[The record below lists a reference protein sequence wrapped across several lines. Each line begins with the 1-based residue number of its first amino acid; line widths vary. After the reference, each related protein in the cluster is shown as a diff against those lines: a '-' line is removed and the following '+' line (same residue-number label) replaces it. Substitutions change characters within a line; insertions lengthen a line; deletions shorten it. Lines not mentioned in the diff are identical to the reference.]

1 MTALEPRPASPARP
15 CGEAVGSVAILAGA
29 GELPARLEERLV
41 ASGKDVKVLAFRGFC
56 ERQLKS
62 RADAVVN
69 LLDLRRIVATLE
81 TWQPDALTLAGALKR
96 PSASALIGA
105 YSAYRDRDYLSAVV
119 SRGDD
124 NLLRGAIELLESKG
138 FRLLGVRELAPELLA
153 ESGVL
158 GQRAPTP
165 EIGASIACGFQMLD
179 ALSPYDV
186 GQAAVVSGLRVVA
199 IEGPEGTD
207 RMLARAGKI
216 TRGGFL
222 RRRRT
227 MGGVLVKG
235 PKRDQDLRV
244 DLPAIGP
251 RTIANAA
258 RAGLEGIA
266 IAKGFTLI
274 LDRAATLAAADKA
287 GLFLVGIDRDAIL
300 RGEPIGG

>member
-1 MTALEPRPASPARP
+1 MTTAAPRAVSATPARR
-15 CGEAVGSVAILAGA
+15 ETVGSVAILAGS
-29 GELPARLEERLV
+29 GDLPMRLADRLL

-56 ERQLKS
+56 ERRLKA

-81 TWQPDALTLAGALKR
+81 AWRPDALTLAGALKR

-105 YSAYRDRDYLSAVV
+105 YSAYRDRDYVSAVV

-124 NLLRGAIELLESKG
+124 NLLRGAVELLESKG

-153 ESGVL
+153 ADGLL
-158 GQRAPTP
+158 GRHAPQP
-165 EIGASIACGFQMLD
+165 EIAASIACGFQMLD

-222 RRRRT
+222 RRKRT
-227 MGGVLVKG
+227 VGGVLVKG

-251 RTIANAA
+251 RTVANAA

-266 IAKGFTLI
+266 IAQGLTLV
-274 LDRAATLAAADKA
+274 LDQAATIAAADKE
-287 GLFLVGIDRDAIL
+287 GLFLVGIDREAIL
-300 RGEPIGG
+300 RGEPVGG